1 MLTISFISGEKELF
15 DLKQSE
21 CDMFKSWFYNFENSR
36 PHEINSMGKK
46 YLFNKKAIAYIEI
59 EF

>member
-1 MLTISFISGEKELF
+1 MLTISFISGDKELL

-21 CDMFKSWFYNFENSR
+21 SDAFKSWFYNFENSR
-36 PHEINSMGKK
+36 PHEVNTMGKK

-59 EF
+59 EP